1 MVKNYC
7 FLILFL
13 LIIKCSAIAQI
24 ELVPANHP
32 VYHFLKRMQL
42 ERVIENYNSAILP
55 ISREE
60 VADLI
65 KEISSKA
72 EQLSPLDRKIL
83 NDFKIEF
90 GFEINKNLETN
101 SSFLKEPKL
110 KNIFDDSKQKHIFAY
125 ADSNLSFFFDVQ
137 GALYQRNSRGDS
149 LGNNAITL
157 GELGFT
163 FRGTLFNSIGVYL
176 HPYSGRKLR
185 GEKKDVEFSAKFDP
199 RLKASNHF
207 MNEYSKYDN
216 FEGYIR
222 YRTNTRWLA
231 LTIGREL
238 LMQGFGYND
247 KMLLSNNT
255 VPFDFAKLDLE
266 YKAFKYS
273 FLYGALRGDSL
284 GRQILYKNIVT
295 NRLDI
300 KFSRNIRFGVWES
313 VIVSDNPFSLSYVNP
328 INFIFSSDINGSIEQ
343 TYNNNTLL
351 AFDMEVLPVKNLA
364 LQGTLLIDDLNL
376 STLYN
381 SDKSSNDNKLGYQI
395 GTMWNAPF
403 NLNGLTLSAEYLRVS
418 PFVYTHHSNKSQY
431 THSEMPLGVKLPP
444 NSDEISL
451 KIVYNIT
458 NRLVLNI
465 LYQHQRSGEGLV
477 FDSTGTLI
485 RNYGGY
491 INFGIGDTL
500 AKNDFL
506 GGNRINR
513 DLLTLN
519 LKYEPIRQF
528 YFEFEYRF
536 LAQDLLYLNR
546 KTYDHLF
553 FLTVKV
559 DY

>member
-1 MVKNYC
+1 MIKNYC
-7 FLILFL
+7 FLVLLL
-13 LIIKCSAIAQI
+13 LIIKSNATAQV
-24 ELVPANHP
+24 ELVPVNHP

-42 ERVIENYNSAILP
+42 ERVIENYNSSVLP
-55 ISREE
+55 MSREE

-65 KEISSKA
+65 KEISSKS
-72 EQLSPLDRKIL
+72 EQLSTVDKKIL
-83 NDFKIEF
+83 NDLKIEF
-90 GFEINKNLETN
+90 GFEIDKDLKTN
-101 SSFLKEPKL
+101 YSFLSEPRL
-110 KNIFDDSKQKHIFAY
+110 KNIFNDSKQKHIFAY

-137 GALYQRNSRGDS
+137 GAMYQRGSEGDS
-149 LGNNAITL
+149 LGSNAITL

-163 FRGTLFNSIGVYL
+163 LRGTLFNSVGVYL
-176 HPYSGRKLR
+176 HPYSGRRLR

-199 RLKASNHF
+199 RLRASNHF

-222 YRTNTRWLA
+222 YRTNSRWLS
-231 LTIGREL
+231 LTIGREQL
-238 LMQGFGYND
+238 LEGSGYND
-247 KMLLSNNT
+247 KMLLSSNT
-255 VPFDFAKLDLE
+255 VPFDFVKLDLS
-266 YKAFKYS
+266 YKSFKYS
-273 FLYGALRGDSL
+273 FLYGALRGDSV

-300 KFSRNIRFGVWES
+300 KFSRDVRFGVWES

-328 INFIFSSDINGSIEQ
+328 INFIFSSDINGNIEQ

-351 AFDMEVLPVKNLA
+351 AFDMEVFPMKKLA

-381 SDKSSNDNKLGYQI
+381 SDKSSNDNKLGYQV
-395 GTMWNAPF
+395 GMMYNAPF
-403 NLNGLTLSAEYLRVS
+403 NLNGLTLSLEYLRIS

-444 NSDEISL
+444 NGEEISL
-451 KIVYNIT
+451 KVVYNIT
-458 NRLVLNI
+458 NRLTLNF
-465 LYQHQRSGEGLV
+465 LYQYQRSGEGLV

-491 INFGIGDTL
+491 INVGVGDTL
-500 AKNDFL
+500 TKNDFL

-513 DLLTLN
+513 NLLTLN
-519 LKYEPIRQF
+519 LKYEPIKQF
-528 YFEFEYRF
+528 YCEFEYRL

-553 FLTVKV
+553 FLTVRV

>member
-1 MVKNYC
+1 
-7 FLILFL
+7 
-13 LIIKCSAIAQI
+13 
-24 ELVPANHP
+24 
-32 VYHFLKRMQL
+32 MQL
-42 ERVIENYNSAILP
+42 ERVINEYNSAKLP
-55 ISREE
+55 MSREE
-60 VADLI
+60 IADLL
-65 KEISSKA
+65 KEITNKS
-72 EQLSPLDRKIL
+72 EQLSTVDKKIL
-83 NDFKIEF
+83 NDLKIEF
-90 GFEINKNLETN
+90 GFEIDKNLKTN
-101 SSFLKEPKL
+101 SSLLNEPQL

-137 GALYQRNSRGDS
+137 GALYQRNSKGDS

-163 FRGTLFNSIGVYL
+163 FRGTLFNSVGVYL
-176 HPYSGRKLR
+176 HPYSGRRLK

-207 MNEYSKYDN
+207 MDEYNKYDN

-222 YRTNTRWLA
+222 YRTNSRWLS

-238 LMQGFGYND
+238 LLEGFGYND

-255 VPFDFAKLDLE
+255 VPFDFAKLDLS
-266 YKAFKYS
+266 YKSFKYS

-300 KFSRNIRFGVWES
+300 KFSRDFRFGVWES

-395 GTMWNAPF
+395 GMMYNAPF
-403 NLNGLTLSAEYLRVS
+403 NLSGLTFSFEYLRLS
-418 PFVYTHHSNKSQY
+418 PFVYSHHSNKSQY

-444 NSDEISL
+444 NGEEISF
-451 KIVYNIT
+451 KVVYNIT
-458 NRLVLNI
+458 NRLTLNI
-465 LYQHQRSGEGLV
+465 LYQYQRSGEGLV

-491 INFGIGDTL
+491 INVGVGDTL

-506 GGNRINR
+506 AGNRINR
-513 DLLTLN
+513 NLFTFN
-519 LKYEPIRQF
+519 LKYEPIKQF
-528 YFEFEYRF
+528 YCELEYRL

-553 FLTVKV
+553 FLTIKV

>member
-1 MVKNYC
+1 MIKNYC

-13 LIIKCSAIAQI
+13 FIVRCNATAQV

-42 ERVIENYNSAILP
+42 GGIIEDYNSAILP
-55 ISREE
+55 MSREE

-65 KEISSKA
+65 KEVSRKS
-72 EQLSPLDRKIL
+72 ELLSTIDKKIL
-83 NDFKIEF
+83 SDLKIEF
-90 GFEINKNLETN
+90 GFEIDKNLKTN
-101 SSFLKEPKL
+101 SSLLNEPKL

-137 GALYQRNSRGDS
+137 GALSQRNSKGDS
-149 LGNNAITL
+149 LGSNAITL

-163 FRGTLFNSIGVYL
+163 FRGTLFNSVGVYL
-176 HPYSGRKLR
+176 HPYSGRRLR

-222 YRTNTRWLA
+222 YRAPSRWIS

-238 LMQGFGYND
+238 LLEGFGYND
-247 KMLLSNNT
+247 KMLLSSNT
-255 VPFDFAKLDLE
+255 VPFDFAKLDLA
-266 YKAFKYS
+266 YKSFKYS

-300 KFSRNIRFGVWES
+300 KFSPDVRFGVWES

-381 SDKSSNDNKLGYQI
+381 SDKSSNDNKLGYQM
-395 GTMWNAPF
+395 GMMWNNPF
-403 NLNGLTLSAEYLRVS
+403 SLNGLTLSVEYLRLS

-444 NSDEISL
+444 NGEEISL
-451 KIVYNIT
+451 KVVYNIT
-458 NRLVLNI
+458 NRLTLNL
-465 LYQHQRSGEGLV
+465 LYQYQRSGEGLI
-477 FDSTGTLI
+477 FDSTGVLI

-491 INFGIGDTL
+491 INWGVGDTL

-513 DLLTLN
+513 NLLTLN
-519 LKYEPIRQF
+519 LKYEPIKQF
-528 YFEFEYRF
+528 YCEFEYRL